1 MEHPKSSIC
10 VAFISSKDNPKNPK
24 LGKKLWRTPNSSRD
38 SNVSPSI
45 KQRNKEELEHAP

>member
-1 MEHPKSSIC
+1 MHNIWLQQ
-10 VAFISSKDNPKNPK
+10 
-24 LGKKLWRTPNSSRD
+24 LGKHGTCLFIATFNDYVQWRTPNSSRD